1 MQAVVP
7 CQWRRII
14 GSSQTLTTPL
24 LKKTFNRL
32 FFAQNRVTTP
42 VFRAF
47 QSRNDVKRVKVVQFL
62 LLSPYKKRY
71 LHR

>member
-1 MQAVVP
+1 MRAVVP

-32 FFAQNRVTTP
+32 FFVQNRATAP

-47 QSRNDVKRVKVVQFL
+47 QSHIGVRRVKVAQ
-62 LLSPYKKRY
+62 SQG
-71 LHR
+71 

>member
-1 MQAVVP
+1 MRAVVP

-32 FFAQNRVTTP
+32 FFAQNRATAL

-47 QSRNDVKRVKVVQFL
+47 QSHTDVKRAKVAQ
-62 LLSPYKKRY
+62 SQA
-71 LHR
+71 